1 MIFYSNIF
9 CMCKNLPLHHSAQ
22 SRSQLSKI
30 YAPLCCREI
39 LPGVPLTRGAP
50 HSFLPQPPPPITV
63 RGRHRRPRPPSLP
76 RPLYRPARC
85 RCRRRILWPLPASSS
100 RPLNNNNPL
109 SRLWT
114 PRRKPKTICVGRLRQ
129 TSLTIVIGQPLALA
143 CPWPGRPQRNSSGSF
158 WAGNFN
164 KNCLLIN

>member
-1 MIFYSNIF
+1 
-9 CMCKNLPLHHSAQ
+9 MCKNLPLLYIFLP
-22 SRSQLSKI
+22 RVGPNYLKLL
-30 YAPLCCREI
+30 PLFCREI
-39 LPGVPLTRGAP
+39 LPGAP
-50 HSFLPQPPPPITV
+50 HAREAPRSFLPRPPPPQITV
-63 RGRHRRPRPPSLP
+63 RGRHRRPRPSLP
-76 RPLYRPARC
+76 RPSYRPARC
-85 RCRRRILWPLPASSS
+85 RCHRRINWPPPASSS

-164 KNCLLIN
+164 KNVLLIKIQWFN